1 MKTSERKN
9 RSGEAN
15 RGGKASGKRQPTAEA
30 SMRES
35 GIGLLGRIPWGT
47 HVCQFY
53 ESRQDLIDI
62 LIPYIKAGL
71 ENNEFCLW
79 IASTPLDV
87 DEAESALSEAVPD
100 LEERKRQG
108 QIEFLRYDQWY
119 VRSERFDPDS
129 VLRGWAEMEATALSR
144 GFEGLRLTGNTFWL
158 EDNDWDAFLDCTRTV
173 NGILSQYRML
183 TICNYPL
190 VKCSA
195 ADIIEVTDTH
205 EYTLVKRGLTWRL
218 FTSGRKKMESA
229 LHESWRRYGTLF
241 EHVPDYA
248 LILELAG
255 DGPLVI
261 VDGNEAAFRKHGY
274 TRKEIIGKPVT
285 FLYTKAS
292 AKHEP
297 ERLRKVL
304 SGDTAIFEV
313 DHVCKD
319 GSTFTCEAVVKLVT
333 IDGIRL
339 LFSIE
344 RDITERKRVVEDL
357 RAERDFAE
365 SLIDT
370 AQAIVLVL
378 DTEGRIV
385 RFNLYMEEISGYRLD
400 EVQGKDWFSTFLPSR
415 DHEKI
420 RRIFKAAV
428 SNIRT
433 RGNINP
439 ILTRDGIEIEIEW
452 YDKTLKDAE
461 GRVVGLLAIGQDVT
475 ERMRAEEA
483 LRNKQKLES
492 LGTLAGGIAHDFNNI
507 LTGIVGN
514 LSLLKSELKSGDEE
528 LELIQEAEGAC
539 QTAKGLARQLLTF
552 ASGGVPVVQTRDL
565 APIVRRAA
573 DFATRGSNV
582 KCVFRTE
589 DRPFFA
595 EVDKDQISQVIQNL
609 VINSK
614 QAMPTGGNITVD
626 VSAVELAAN
635 EVPPLAA
642 GRYVR
647 VAVRDEGLGIPED
660 ALLKVFDPF
669 FSSKGQGRG
678 LGLAVCHSIVVKHGG
693 HVGVESRPGA
703 GTTFTIQLPAVEEAP
718 LVRKTG
724 AALSNVSGGGW
735 ILVMDDDESVARVLK
750 RMLKKLGYEVV
761 TVPDGAWA
769 LEEYRKAKESG
780 RPFDVVI
787 MDLTIPGGMGGKEA
801 GKQLKELDPRARA
814 IVSSGYSNDPV
825 MSEYEAHG
833 FCGVLS
839 KPYRLEDVSM
849 LLARVLG

>member
-1 MKTSERKN
+1 MGDSKGSE
-9 RSGEAN
+9 E
-15 RGGKASGKRQPTAEA
+15 RQPTAEA
-30 SMRES
+30 VLRES
-35 GIGLLGRIPWGT
+35 GIDLLGRIPWGT

-62 LIPYIKAGL
+62 LIPYFKAGL

-79 IASTPLDV
+79 ITSTPLDV
-87 DEAESALSEAVPD
+87 GEAERALSEAVTD
-100 LEERKRQG
+100 LEERKRRG
-108 QIEFLRYDQWY
+108 QIEFLRHDRWY
-119 VRSERFDPDS
+119 VKSGRLNPDS
-129 VLRGWAEMEATALSR
+129 VLRRWTEKEATALAR
-144 GFEGLRLTGNTFWL
+144 GFEGLRATGNTFWL
-158 EDNDWDAFLDCTRTV
+158 EDNDWDAFLDYERTV

-183 TICNYPL
+183 EICTYPL
-190 VKCSA
+190 ERCSA
-195 ADIIEVTDTH
+195 ADIIELTDTH
-205 EYTLVKRGLTWRL
+205 EHALVKRGHTWQL
-218 FTSGRKKMESA
+218 IASGRKKMESA

-255 DGPLVI
+255 DGSQFI

-274 TRKEIIGKPVT
+274 TRKELIGKPVT
-285 FLYTKAS
+285 FLYAKAS
-292 AKHEP
+292 VKHEH

-304 SGDTAIFEV
+304 GGDTVIFET

-333 IDGIRL
+333 IDGIHL

-344 RDITERKRVVEDL
+344 RDITERMRV
-357 RAERDFAE
+357 
-365 SLIDT
+365 
-370 AQAIVLVL
+370 
-378 DTEGRIV
+378 
-385 RFNLYMEEISGYRLD
+385 
-400 EVQGKDWFSTFLPSR
+400 
-415 DHEKI
+415 
-420 RRIFKAAV
+420 
-428 SNIRT
+428 
-433 RGNINP
+433 
-439 ILTRDGIEIEIEW
+439 
-452 YDKTLKDAE
+452 
-461 GRVVGLLAIGQDVT
+461 
-475 ERMRAEEA
+475 EEA

-514 LSLLKSELKSGDEE
+514 LSLLKSEMKSGDEE

-539 QTAKGLARQLLTF
+539 QMAKGLARQLLTF

-573 DFATRGSNV
+573 NFAARGSNV
-582 KCVFRTE
+582 KCVFSIE

-595 EVDKDQISQVIQNL
+595 EVDKAQISQAIQNL
-609 VINSK
+609 IINSK

-660 ALLKVFDPF
+660 ALSKVFDPF

-693 HVGVESRPGA
+693 HVGVESRPGVD
-703 GTTFTIQLPAVEEAP
+703 TTFTLLLPEVEEAP
-718 LVRKTG
+718 SVRKAG

-780 RPFDVVI
+780 RPFDIVI

-801 GKQLKELDPRARA
+801 GQRLKELDPRSRA

-825 MSEYEAHG
+825 MSNYEAHG

-849 LLARVLG
+849 LLTRVLG